1 MSKGVARRLILGGAP
16 AVALAPAPE
25 PMRMEGERR
34 HRAGPE
40 EKSRAVPLPEEVEVE
55 ADAKEREGYAVRQV
69 QTAGGET
76 FPEREQRRR
85 DFHRER
91 RREAY
96 ARVTR

>member
-40 EKSRAVPLPEEVEVE
+40 EKAVGVPLPEEVQVK
-55 ADAKEREGYAVRQV
+55 ADAERCKGYAVRQI
-69 QTAGGET
+69 QAAG
-76 FPEREQRRR
+76 
-85 DFHRER
+85 
-91 RREAY
+91 REALPKGE
-96 ARVTR
+96 